1 MKRSTLKL
9 GFGILLVS
17 ASPAAAQAPPQPT
30 PAPSAPSA
38 TVLPAAPASPVLSGD
53 YLVGPRDLLEIRVLE
68 VPEMNVERRVT
79 DNGTIDLPVLGS
91 VPVSGLAPPQIRA
104 NLEETLKAKY
114 VKQANVSV
122 VVKEFANKP
131 VSVLGAVMKPGSLSI
146 SGRWTLMSAITAA
159 GGLSERA
166 GRRILVLRRAE
177 NGLSDTLEIR
187 TDDLFATATELWNIP
202 IQPADV
208 INVVPR
214 TQISIFCLGQVNA
227 PGALQFDSE
236 DRLTLLSVI
245 AKAGGLNDRASN
257 KIRVKRRGPDGK
269 DVETVVDFK
278 RIVAGDDPDIPIEA
292 NDVIVVKES
301 FF

>member
-1 MKRSTLKL
+1 MKRSTFGL
-9 GFGILLVS
+9 GFGLLILS
-17 ASPAAAQAPPQPT
+17 AVPAAAQENPKPAPAPP
-30 PAPSAPSA
+30 
-38 TVLPAAPASPVLSGD
+38 PAAAPSGD
-53 YLVGPRDLLEIRVLE
+53 YVVGPRDLLEIRVLE
-68 VPEMNVERRVT
+68 APEMNVERRVT
-79 DNGTIDLPVLGS
+79 DSGMIDLPVLGS
-91 VPVSGLAPPQIRA
+91 VPVSGMAAYEIRA
-104 NLEETLKAKY
+104 RLEELMTRY
-114 VKQANVSV
+114 VNRANVSV

-131 VSVLGAVMKPGSLSI
+131 VSVLGAVMRPGSLSI
-146 SGRWTLMSAITAA
+146 SGRWTLMTAITAA
-159 GGLSERA
+159 GGLSDKA

-187 TDDLFATATELWNIP
+187 TDDLFQNATELWNIP

-214 TQISIFCLGQVNA
+214 TQISVFCLGQVNT

-257 KIRVKRRGPDGK
+257 KIRVKRRGADGK

-278 RIVAGDDPDIPIEA
+278 RIVAGQDPDIPIEP